1 MPEEDEPIEVT
12 EQEVSTLSP
21 ADLDHITVRSAKPVV
36 TNRIQQQD
44 GTVKQVSDF
53 GDASHWT
60 MVHDINGRPVRC
72 LYDKVR
78 FEKLGSTI
86 FVVPIPIRRE

>member
-1 MPEEDEPIEVT
+1 MPEEDEPIGVT

-21 ADLDHITVRSAKPVV
+21 AELERITVRSAEPVV
-36 TNRIQQQD
+36 TNRFQQQD
-44 GTVKQVSDF
+44 GTVKHVSDF
-53 GDASHWT
+53 GGGSHWT
-60 MVHDINGRPVRC
+60 MVHDINGRPLRC

-86 FVVPIPIRRE
+86 FVVPHSEST

>member
-21 ADLDHITVRSAKPVV
+21 TDLERITVRSAEPVV
-36 TNRIQQQD
+36 VNRIQQQD
-44 GTVKQVSDF
+44 GTVKHVTDF
-53 GDASHWT
+53 GGGSHWT
-60 MVHDINGRPVRC
+60 VVHDINGRPLRC
-72 LYDKVR
+72 VYDKVR

-86 FVVPIPIRRE
+86 FVVPLSEST